1 MKKVLGDK
9 RTIFLFC
16 LPGMVLFLA
25 FVIYPLINVVVMSF
39 QQYNGVTPGT
49 FNGLENYWKIF
60 QEEDF
65 WAANWRSL
73 YLCLLP
79 MFVDT
84 FLVLVF
90 TLIIVVLNRTMQKL
104 CKIAFLLPF
113 VLSISV
119 ISQLWLAIYHP
130 DWGILN
136 AFLDAI
142 GLHSLTHGWLLD
154 PNTAMVCIGFVGMWW
169 IFGMQLLLIYTGYRS
184 IPETYF
190 EAAEIDGANYL
201 QKVRAITIPLLR
213 NILQLSLIMT
223 SVGGLYT
230 FPQVYIMTKG
240 GPGNSTETIMMYMYK
255 QVFSNQ
261 RFGLGSSIAVVA
273 ILETCIVLVI
283 IMMLTK
289 QKKIEF

>member
-1 MKKVLGDK
+1 MVAVSMVWRWLLNGDYGIINYFLHSMGLETINFLGDEK
-9 RTIFLFC
+9 YAMISVVLIGIWKSLGFN
-16 LPGMVLFLA
+16 MVILISA
-25 FVIYPLINVVVMSF
+25 FKEVPV
-39 QQYNGVTPGT
+39 
-49 FNGLENYWKIF
+49 
-60 QEEDF
+60 
-65 WAANWRSL
+65 SL
-73 YLCLLP
+73 Y
-79 MFVDT
+79 
-84 FLVLVF
+84 
-90 TLIIVVLNRTMQKL
+90 
-104 CKIAFLLPF
+104 
-113 VLSISV
+113 
-119 ISQLWLAIYHP
+119 
-130 DWGILN
+130 
-136 AFLDAI
+136 
-142 GLHSLTHGWLLD
+142 
-154 PNTAMVCIGFVGMWW
+154 
-169 IFGMQLLLIYTGYRS
+169 
-184 IPETYF
+184 

-289 QKKIEF
+289 QKKMRLILLN

>member
-1 MKKVLGDK
+1 
-9 RTIFLFC
+9 
-16 LPGMVLFLA
+16 
-25 FVIYPLINVVVMSF
+25 
-39 QQYNGVTPGT
+39 
-49 FNGLENYWKIF
+49 
-60 QEEDF
+60 
-65 WAANWRSL
+65 
-73 YLCLLP
+73 
-79 MFVDT
+79 
-84 FLVLVF
+84 
-90 TLIIVVLNRTMQKL
+90 
-104 CKIAFLLPF
+104 
-113 VLSISV
+113 
-119 ISQLWLAIYHP
+119 
-130 DWGILN
+130 
-136 AFLDAI
+136 
-142 GLHSLTHGWLLD
+142 
-154 PNTAMVCIGFVGMWW
+154 
-169 IFGMQLLLIYTGYRS
+169 MQLLLIYTGYRS